1 MTQLMTLSA
10 PQELV
15 QNELSRL
22 VIKRGALAFL
32 PEPPEIRWNGVT
44 LRLSPLETG
53 ILSLLVR
60 RGRAS
65 WDDVDATIVV
75 LGGNPRNREIFIHRI
90 RAKFATIGAADPVE
104 TVRGWGLRLRVE
116 RDLFGSTTTW
126 IGAREDAIDAL
137 TPEAARAIAAS
148 SAAQHGRPFGG

>member
-1 MTQLMTLSA
+1 MTQVTTLSA
-10 PQELV
+10 PQQFV

-44 LRLSPLETG
+44 LRLSPLETE

-65 WDDVDATIVV
+65 WEDVDSAITA
-75 LGGNPRNREIFIHRI
+75 LHGNPHNREIFIHRI
-90 RAKFATIGAADPVE
+90 RSKFAAIGAADPVE

-126 IGAREDAIDAL
+126 IGARTDAIDAF

-148 SAAQHGRPFGG
+148 SAAQFGQSFGR